1 MDLRGYLTLLRRR
14 WLTITIIA
22 ISAIVA
28 AGVLSVLATR
38 EYKSTTSVFFTIS
51 FGSSANDLAQ
61 GSTYAQSQVTTYA
74 ELARLPAV
82 LEPVVD
88 ELGLDV
94 TPRQLASQV
103 SASVQAGTVI
113 IDITVSDTSAQR
125 AADIANAIAGQLKT
139 TVEELAP
146 TNEAGDSLVQV
157 TSVAKATPPEY
168 VYSPNTKRN
177 LLVGLLTG
185 LLAGVGLVLL
195 RNVLDTRVRGRADV
209 HRTTDLPVLG
219 SIGVLSGGS
228 RSLVVQ
234 DAPSSTQAEA
244 YRQIRTNLQFLGVN
258 DQAHSIVITSALP
271 DEGKSTIAANLAIAL
286 AETAARVL
294 LIDADLRRPSIA
306 DLMSLEGAAGL
317 TTVLI
322 GRADFAEVVQE
333 WGDGH
338 LDVLTSGDIPPN
350 PSELL
355 ASPAMSN
362 LLAAVEDR
370 YDVILLDSA
379 PLLPVTDAAI
389 LSRLALGTIVVAN
402 AKGLRR
408 QQLADGLLFLKQVEA
423 RVLGIVLNQAHKE
436 SESYGY
442 TQLKGKSDTED
453 PWRAVVAEGT
463 VRAMQRRSLGES
475 LRGGAAGPGTVGALS
490 ARAGSLAEED
500 GAEPG
505 RTTFRQKA
513 AARSARRDS
522 PRHRP
527 RPNSD
532 ASTSSASSPHPGT
545 TPSRD
550 T

>member
-1 MDLRGYLTLLRRR
+1 MDLRGYLTLLRQR
-14 WLTITIIA
+14 WLTITVIA
-22 ISAIVA
+22 ITAIVA

-38 EYKSTTSVFFTIS
+38 AYKATTSVFFTIS

-103 SASVQAGTVI
+103 SASVQPGTVI
-113 IDITVSDTSAQR
+113 IDVTVNDTSAQQ

-146 TNEAGDSLVQV
+146 TNEAGDSLVEV
-157 TSVAKATPPEY
+157 TSVARATPPEY
-168 VYSPNTKRN
+168 AYSPNTKRN
-177 LLVGLLTG
+177 LLVGFLTG

-228 RSLVVQ
+228 RRLAVQ

-271 DEGKSTIAANLAIAL
+271 AEGKSTVAANLAIAL
-286 AETAARVL
+286 AETASRVL

-322 GRADFAEVVQE
+322 GRADFADVVQE

-338 LDVLTSGDIPPN
+338 LDVLTAGDIPPN

-355 ASPAMSN
+355 ASPAMSD

-370 YDVILLDSA
+370 YDVILIDSA

-402 AKGLRR
+402 AKRLRR
-408 QQLADGLLFLKQVEA
+408 PQLADGLLFLKQVDA
-423 RVLGIVLNQAHKE
+423 RVLGIVLNRAHKE

-453 PWRAVVAEGT
+453 PWRAVAPVPPG
-463 VRAMQRRSLGES
+463 RAMRHSSVDGS
-475 LRGGAAGPGTVGALS
+475 DFP
-490 ARAGSLAEED
+490 RA
-500 GAEPG
+500 
-505 RTTFRQKA
+505 
-513 AARSARRDS
+513 
-522 PRHRP
+522 RHR
-527 RPNSD
+527 
-532 ASTSSASSPHPGT
+532 SSSGAASSPGSSPQLGT
-545 TPSRD
+545 TPGRD
-550 T
+550 G